1 MMIDCLLFMQAIFSE
16 TLIIINDSPEINNIL
31 MKMLKMLS
39 VIHLQTN
46 SAKHFFMIPQTVE
59 THIFYNCLFPLL

>member
-46 SAKHFFMIPQTVE
+46 SAKHFFMIPQT
-59 THIFYNCLFPLL
+59 HIFYNCLFPLL